1 MGRPSLAFWI
11 LSASLAAVWAGCRP
25 DPTPPFTLDDVR
37 PAPPHFPDMDW
48 PEDSPLNEAKWELG
62 RHLFF
67 DTRLSAHGDVSCA
80 TCHNPSSAMADDQP
94 VTPGT
99 GGLAG
104 DRNASALVNL
114 GWQPRF
120 HMEGGVPS
128 LETQALAPLQEPHE
142 LGRDLLEVV
151 AELALDARYAQ
162 WAQEGFGQPFDALV
176 FTRSLAAFQRTLIS
190 GSAPYDRWLQGDDSA
205 MSEAALRGMGLF
217 DDLACSSCHS
227 DVWFT
232 DFQPHNIGLTEAYAD
247 PGTYRLTFDS
257 LDIGAFK
264 TPSLRNIARTA
275 PYMHDGSL
283 ATLDDVIDH
292 YASGGAGHPN
302 QDARVAPFELD
313 KDQRADLLA
322 FMQALT
328 DSSFVTWSSTLAP

>member
-1 MGRPSLAFWI
+1 MGRLALAFGI
-11 LSASLAAVWAGCRP
+11 LAALLAAVWAGCRP
-25 DPTPPFTLDDVR
+25 APTPTLTLDDIR
-37 PAPPHFPDMDW
+37 PVPPHFPNLDW
-48 PEDSPLNEAKWELG
+48 PEDNALNEAKWELG

-67 DTRLSAHGDVSCA
+67 DTRISAQGDVSCA

-99 GGLAG
+99 GGLVG
-104 DRNASALVNL
+104 NRNASALVNL

-151 AELALDARYAQ
+151 AELAQDARYSK
-162 WAQEGFGQPFDALV
+162 WAEEGFGKPFDAFV

-190 GSAPYDRWLQGDDSA
+190 GSAPYDQWLQDDDSA
-205 MSEAALRGMGLF
+205 MSEAALRGMDLF

-227 DVWFT
+227 EVWFT
-232 DFQPHNIGLTEAYAD
+232 DFQTHNIGLTETYAD
-247 PGTYRLTFDS
+247 PGTFRLTFDS
-257 LDIGAFK
+257 LDLGAFK
-264 TPSLRNIARTA
+264 TPTLRNIARTA
-275 PYMHDGSL
+275 PYMHNGSL
-283 ATLDDVIDH
+283 TTLDDVIDH
-292 YASGGAGHPN
+292 YAAGGAGHPN
-302 QDARVAPFELD
+302 QDPRVTPFELNEG
-313 KDQRADLLA
+313 QRADLLA

-328 DSSFVTWSSTLAP
+328 DSSFETWSSTLAP

>member
-1 MGRPSLAFWI
+1 M
-11 LSASLAAVWAGCRP
+11 ASLATVWAGCRP
-25 DPTPPFTLDDVR
+25 DPTLSFTLDDVR
-37 PAPPHFPDMDW
+37 PAPPHFPNLDW
-48 PEDSPLNEAKWELG
+48 PDDNPLNEAKWELG

-67 DTRLSAHGDVSCA
+67 DTRLSAQGDVSCA

-104 DRNASALVNL
+104 NRNASALVNL

-142 LGRDLLEVV
+142 LGRDLLEVA
-151 AELALDARYAQ
+151 AELALDERYTQ
-162 WAQEGFGQPFDALV
+162 WAQEGFGRPFDAFV

-205 MSEAALRGMGLF
+205 LSEAALHGMDLF
-217 DDLACSSCHS
+217 DDLACSGCHS
-227 DVWFT
+227 EVWFT
-232 DFQPHNIGLTEAYAD
+232 DFQTHNIGLTEAYAD

-264 TPSLRNIARTA
+264 TPSLRNIAQTA

-302 QDARVAPFELD
+302 QDARVAPFELEEG
-313 KDQRADLLA
+313 QRADLLA
-322 FMQALT
+322 FMMALT

>member
-37 PAPPHFPDMDW
+37 PVPPHFPDLDW
-48 PEDSPLNEAKWELG
+48 PEDNTLNEAKWELG

-67 DTRLSAHGDVSCA
+67 DTRLSAQGDVSCA

-104 DRNASALVNL
+104 NRNASALVNL

-162 WAQEGFGQPFDALV
+162 WAQEGFGQPFDAFV

-190 GSAPYDRWLQGDDSA
+190 GSAPYDRWLQGDDLA

-227 DVWFT
+227 EVWFS
-232 DFQPHNIGLTEAYAD
+232 DFQTHNIGLTEAYAD

-264 TPSLRNIARTA
+264 TPSLRNIAQTA

-302 QDARVAPFELD
+302 QDPRVTPFELD
-313 KDQRADLLA
+313 EGQRADLTWPHDGLDG
-322 FMQALT
+322 L
-328 DSSFVTWSSTLAP
+328 VVRGWSSTLAP

>member
-1 MGRPSLAFWI
+1 MGRPSLAFLI
-11 LSASLAAVWAGCRP
+11 LTASLAAVWAGCRP
-25 DPTPPFTLDDVR
+25 DPTPPFTLNDVR
-37 PAPPHFPDMDW
+37 PAPPHFPDLDW
-48 PEDSPLNEAKWELG
+48 PEDNPLNEAKWELG

-67 DTRLSAHGDVSCA
+67 DTRLSAQGDVSCA
-80 TCHNPSSAMADDQP
+80 TCHNPASAMADDQP

-104 DRNASALVNL
+104 NRNASALVNL

-128 LETQALAPLQEPHE
+128 LETQALAPFQEPHE

-162 WAQEGFGQPFDALV
+162 WSKEGFGQPFDAFV

-190 GSAPYDRWLQGDDSA
+190 GSAPYDRWLQGDDFA
-205 MSEAALRGMGLF
+205 MSETALRGMELF
-217 DDLACSSCHS
+217 DNLACSSCHS
-227 DVWFT
+227 EVWLT
-232 DFQPHNIGLTEAYAD
+232 DFQPHNIGLTGTYAD

-264 TPSLRNIARTA
+264 TPSLRNIAQTA

-313 KDQRADLLA
+313 AGQRADLLA

-328 DSSFVTWSSTLAP
+328 DSSFMQWTEQLRP

>member
-1 MGRPSLAFWI
+1 MGRLALAFWI
-11 LSASLAAVWAGCRP
+11 LAALLAAVWAGCRP
-25 DPTPPFTLDDVR
+25 APTPTFTLNDIR
-37 PAPPHFPDMDW
+37 PVPPHFPNLDW
-48 PEDSPLNEAKWELG
+48 PEDNPLNEAKWELG

-67 DTRLSAHGDVSCA
+67 DTRLSAQGDVSCA
-80 TCHNPSSAMADDQP
+80 TCHNPLSTMADDQP

-99 GGLAG
+99 GGLVG
-104 DRNASALVNL
+104 NRNASALVNL

-151 AELALDARYAQ
+151 AELAQDSRHER
-162 WAQEGFGQPFDALV
+162 WAQEGFGKPFDAFV

-205 MSEAALRGMGLF
+205 MSEAALQGMDLF
-217 DDLACSSCHS
+217 DALACSSCHS
-227 DVWFT
+227 EVWFT
-232 DFQPHNIGLTEAYAD
+232 DFQTHNIGLAEDYAD

-257 LDIGAFK
+257 LDLGAFK
-264 TPSLRNIARTA
+264 TPTLRNIARTA
-275 PYMHDGSL
+275 PYMHNGSL

-302 QDARVAPFELD
+302 QDPRVTPFELD
-313 KDQRADLLA
+313 EDQRADLLA

-328 DSSFVTWSSTLAP
+328 DSSFVTWSSELAP

>member
-48 PEDSPLNEAKWELG
+48 PEDNPLNEAKWELG

-80 TCHNPSSAMADDQP
+80 TCHNPSSAMADNQP

-104 DRNASALVNL
+104 NRNASALVNL

-128 LETQALAPLQEPHE
+128 LETQALA
-142 LGRDLLEVV
+142 
-151 AELALDARYAQ
+151 
-162 WAQEGFGQPFDALV
+162 
-176 FTRSLAAFQRTLIS
+176 
-190 GSAPYDRWLQGDDSA
+190 
-205 MSEAALRGMGLF
+205 
-217 DDLACSSCHS
+217 
-227 DVWFT
+227 
-232 DFQPHNIGLTEAYAD
+232 
-247 PGTYRLTFDS
+247 
-257 LDIGAFK
+257 
-264 TPSLRNIARTA
+264 
-275 PYMHDGSL
+275 
-283 ATLDDVIDH
+283 
-292 YASGGAGHPN
+292 
-302 QDARVAPFELD
+302 
-313 KDQRADLLA
+313 
-322 FMQALT
+322 
-328 DSSFVTWSSTLAP
+328 

>member
-1 MGRPSLAFWI
+1 MGQPSLAFWI
-11 LSASLAAVWAGCRP
+11 LAASLAAAWAGCRP

-37 PAPPHFPDMDW
+37 PTPPHFPDLDW
-48 PEDSPLNEAKWELG
+48 PEDNPLNEAKWELG

-67 DTRLSAHGDVSCA
+67 DTRLSAQGDVSCA
-80 TCHNPSSAMADDQP
+80 SCHNPMFSMGDDQP

-99 GGLAG
+99 GGLVG
-104 DRNASALVNL
+104 NRNASALVNL

-128 LETQALAPLQEPHE
+128 LEIQALAPLQEPHE
-142 LGRDLLEVV
+142 MGRDLIEVV
-151 AELALDARYAQ
+151 AELAQDPRYAR
-162 WAQEGFGQPFDALV
+162 WAQEGFGQSFDAFV

-190 GSAPYDRWLQGDDSA
+190 GSAPYDLWLQGDDIAISD
-205 MSEAALRGMGLF
+205 AARRGMDLF
-217 DDLACSSCHS
+217 DDLACSTCHS
-227 DVWFT
+227 EVWFT
-232 DFQPHNIGLTEAYAD
+232 DFQSHNIGLTEAYTD

-264 TPSLRNIARTA
+264 TPSLRNIAQTA

-302 QDARVAPFELD
+302 QDPRVTRFELD
-313 KDQRADLLA
+313 EDQRADLLA
-322 FMQALT
+322 FMEALT
-328 DSSFVTWSSTLAP
+328 DTSFARWTEQLRP